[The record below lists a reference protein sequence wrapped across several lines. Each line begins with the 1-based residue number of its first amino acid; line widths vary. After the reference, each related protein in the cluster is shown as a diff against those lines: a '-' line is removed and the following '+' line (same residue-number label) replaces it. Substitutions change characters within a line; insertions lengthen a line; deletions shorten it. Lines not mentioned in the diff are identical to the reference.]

1 METKK
6 TQRNQNLSKADY
18 KSYRQTFVMNKDG
31 SLSTLR
37 EHREATKNK
46 W

>member
-1 METKK
+1 MKSTKIQK
-6 TQRNQNLSKADY
+6 KQVLSKADY
-18 KSYRQTFVMNKDG
+18 KSAKTTFVMNKDG